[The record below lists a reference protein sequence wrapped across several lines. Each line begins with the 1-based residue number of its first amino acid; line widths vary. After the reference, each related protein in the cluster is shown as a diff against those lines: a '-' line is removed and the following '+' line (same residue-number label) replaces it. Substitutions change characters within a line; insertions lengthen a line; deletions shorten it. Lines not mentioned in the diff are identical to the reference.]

1 MLGPSESSEAG
12 PFGGGGLPTPPTP
25 PTSRPADGLDS
36 AEVRIGRQG
45 GRAFLPPAG
54 GRCSGP
60 CAQARPPLRLGPPL
74 RRPGLVCAGAGSRS
88 NGAVAH
94 ARELLRLAGHRPW
107 LSGAPAQAW
116 EWEAEPQH
124 LPPFQPPALFD
135 QSAEREIYPAAE
147 ISLWTVVAA
156 IQAVERKADAS
167 AGRLL
172 NLESRTATA
181 EKKIFECE
189 KTELELGSHLAALGG
204 LIQEYRA
211 LQRRLENMENLLKNR
226 NFWILRLPLG
236 PKGEIPKVPVTFDE
250 EDGVNF
256 SGLEWAKLEDWQKEL
271 YRNITRGNYKPLV
284 SLDSAIA
291 GADVLPTPAGPAD
304 PHSAAAKGLCPAPKT
319 AETLASKDEL
329 LSWIKQENLP
339 VTGSGIWRGRSRPP
353 PSATV
358 SVWSAR
364 MASFKKKKRTPHR
377 PSSLKSRGNSGNGAP
392 PMRARLS
399 KSEEQ
404 RLEESLKQAFPRPAA
419 GSVHF
424 RIPFDLDSLKR
435 DESTAV
441 KSEEQRLEES
451 LKQAFPARLRAAPG
465 DEPFQAPRCCQ
476 NSFGEVPASETAGGP
491 HACSLCPK
499 SFRLKTSLLI
509 HQKTHAVG
517 KNDSPFPGTGPST
530 PTGPHRCAEC
540 PKAFNRKSSLA
551 VHQKTHRERPRPFQ
565 CPQCSKT
572 FIRKQH
578 LDDHTRTHTG
588 EKPYQCPECEKR
600 FAEKSKLTNHYR
612 IHTGERPYRCGQC
625 DKRFVRAHH
634 LVKHQ
639 SSVHQAG
646 AKLYSCRECGQ
657 SFGHA
662 QAFLSHQA
670 GHTNGER
677 RHRCTECLKTFA
689 RRKYLLEHQRMHT
702 GENPYACPHCGK
714 HFRYKQSLK
723 QHLRMHREQQAPP
736 PLPSG
741 PALPVTN
748 PLEKDPPFEANPPS
762 GT

>member
-1 MLGPSESSEAG
+1 M
-12 PFGGGGLPTPPTP
+12 
-25 PTSRPADGLDS
+25 
-36 AEVRIGRQG
+36 AE
-45 GRAFLPPAG
+45 
-54 GRCSGP
+54 
-60 CAQARPPLRLGPPL
+60 
-74 RRPGLVCAGAGSRS
+74 
-88 NGAVAH
+88 
-94 ARELLRLAGHRPW
+94 W
-107 LSGAPAQAW
+107 TPAQAW
-116 EWEAEPQH
+116 EWDVEPQH
-124 LPPFQPPALFD
+124 LASFQPPAIFD
-135 QSAEREIYPAAE
+135 QPAERELYPAAE

-156 IQAVERKADAS
+156 IQAVERKVDSS
-167 AGRLL
+167 ATRLL
-172 NLESRTATA
+172 NLEGRTATA

-189 KTELELGSHLAALGG
+189 KTELEFSNHLAALGT
-204 LIQEYRA
+204 LLQEYRV

-250 EDGVNF
+250 EEAVNF
-256 SGLEWAKLEDWQKEL
+256 STQEWAKLEDWQKEL
-271 YRNITRGNYKPLV
+271 YRNITKGNYEPLI
-284 SLDSAIA
+284 SLDSAISK
-291 GADVLPTPAGPAD
+291 ADVLPPQVGLVEA
-304 PHSAAAKGLCPAPKT
+304 PHVVDQEFVGEKGLLTEPKIG
-319 AETLASKDEL
+319 AEPLASKDDL
-329 LSWIKQENLP
+329 LSWIKQEESPGHGKWNLERE
-339 VTGSGIWRGRSRPP
+339 I
-353 PSATV
+353 
-358 SVWSAR
+358 
-364 MASFKKKKRTPHR
+364 
-377 PSSLKSRGNSGNGAP
+377 
-392 PMRARLS
+392 
-399 KSEEQ
+399 
-404 RLEESLKQAFPRPAA
+404 PAA
-419 GSVHF
+419 LGY
-424 RIPFDLDSLKR
+424 

-441 KSEEQRLEES
+441 KSEGQKLQEGFRQALPEPGRLQGIPSEEV
-451 LKQAFPARLRAAPG
+451 
-465 DEPFQAPRCCQ
+465 FQAPRCCDRQ
-476 NSFGEVPASETAGGP
+476 SCPQDPPAPRFPQRPEEPPHGKRSCHEPEAAPPAACLKESLLRCFKGREEPQRLHAGEETYGEAARPAAEAGASLVPEAYLCSEYKSSFGDLSVSEAAGRP

-509 HQKTHAVG
+509 HQKTHTAGKSDTAFVCSECGCGFSHQGQLTRHQAVHA
-517 KNDSPFPGTGPST
+517 DR
-530 PTGPHRCAEC
+530 PHQCSEC
-540 PKAFNRKSSLA
+540 HKAFNRKSSLV

-657 SFGHA
+657 SFSHA

-670 GHTNGER
+670 SHANGER

-714 HFRYKQSLK
+714 RFRYKQSLK
-723 QHLRMHREQQAPP
+723 QHLRMHGQQQPPPP
-736 PLPSG
+736 PLAAG
-741 PALPVTN
+741 PALPQRLPITST
-748 PLEKDPPFEANPPS
+748 LEKDPLFEAHPPS

>member
-1 MLGPSESSEAG
+1 M
-12 PFGGGGLPTPPTP
+12 
-25 PTSRPADGLDS
+25 
-36 AEVRIGRQG
+36 AE
-45 GRAFLPPAG
+45 
-54 GRCSGP
+54 
-60 CAQARPPLRLGPPL
+60 
-74 RRPGLVCAGAGSRS
+74 
-88 NGAVAH
+88 
-94 ARELLRLAGHRPW
+94 W
-107 LSGAPAQAW
+107 TPAQAW
-116 EWEAEPQH
+116 EWEVEPQH
-124 LPPFQPPALFD
+124 LAPFQPPALFD

-156 IQAVERKADAS
+156 LQAVERKADAS
-167 AGRLL
+167 AARLL

-189 KTELELGSHLAALGG
+189 KTELELGSHLAALGT

-211 LQRRLENMENLLKNR
+211 LQRRLENVENLLKNR

-250 EDGVNF
+250 EQAVNF
-256 SGLEWAKLEDWQKEL
+256 STPEWGKLEDWQKEL
-271 YRNITRGNYKPLV
+271 YRNITRGSYEPLV

-291 GADVLPTPAGPAD
+291 KADVLAPQGGLGATPHVADQPSAGE
-304 PHSAAAKGLCPAPKT
+304 KGLPTAPKLEPLT
-319 AETLASKDEL
+319 SKDDL
-329 LSWIKQENLP
+329 LSWIKQEESPGPRKWNLEREFP
-339 VTGSGIWRGRSRPP
+339 
-353 PSATV
+353 ATLGYDE
-358 SVWSAR
+358 STR
-364 MASFKKKKRTPHR
+364 I
-377 PSSLKSRGNSGNGAP
+377 
-392 PMRARLS
+392 
-399 KSEEQ
+399 KSEEEKLQ
-404 RLEESLKQAFPRPAA
+404 ESLKQA
-419 GSVHF
+419 
-424 RIPFDLDSLKR
+424 L
-435 DESTAV
+435 
-441 KSEEQRLEES
+441 
-451 LKQAFPARLRAAPG
+451 PARLPVALS
-465 DEPFQAPRCCQ
+465 DEAFQAPRCCQ
-476 NSFGEVPASETAGGP
+476 RQSCPQSQPAAPPAPQKPPEEPPHPSERTCPEPKATPPATCLKEGQLRCFKGLDELSLPPRIPMGEEVYGEGVRPGTESSVPQVPEPYLCPENNNSFSNVAVSETAGRP
-491 HACSLCPK
+491 HTCSLCPK

-517 KNDSPFPGTGPST
+517 KSDSPFVCSECGCGFSHQAQLTRHQT
-530 PTGPHRCAEC
+530 IHADRPHQCSEC
-540 PKAFNRKSSLA
+540 HKAFNRKSSLV

-565 CPQCSKT
+565 CPQCNKT

-625 DKRFVRAHH
+625 DKCFVRAHH

-657 SFGHA
+657 SFSHA

-670 GHTNGER
+670 SHTNGER

-702 GENPYACPHCGK
+702 GENPYACPHCAK

-723 QHLRMHREQQAPP
+723 QHLRMHREQLPP
-736 PLPSG
+736 PSG
-741 PALPVTN
+741 PAVPPSLPVAS
-748 PLEKDPPFEANPPS
+748 PLEKDSLFEANPHI

>member
-1 MLGPSESSEAG
+1 M
-12 PFGGGGLPTPPTP
+12 
-25 PTSRPADGLDS
+25 
-36 AEVRIGRQG
+36 AE
-45 GRAFLPPAG
+45 
-54 GRCSGP
+54 
-60 CAQARPPLRLGPPL
+60 
-74 RRPGLVCAGAGSRS
+74 
-88 NGAVAH
+88 
-94 ARELLRLAGHRPW
+94 W
-107 LSGAPAQAW
+107 APAQAW

-156 IQAVERKADAS
+156 IQAVERKVDTS
-167 AGRLL
+167 AARLL
-172 NLESRTATA
+172 NLEGRMATA
-181 EKKIFECE
+181 EKKVFECE
-189 KTELELGSHLAALGG
+189 KTELELGNHLAALGA
-204 LIQEYRA
+204 LIQEYRG

-236 PKGEIPKVPVTFDE
+236 PKGQIPKVPVTFDE
-250 EDGVNF
+250 EEAVNF
-256 SGLEWAKLEDWQKEL
+256 SSLEWAQLEDWQKEL

-284 SLDSAIA
+284 SLDSAMA
-291 GADVLPTPAGPAD
+291 RADLLPPQAAPGGAPHVADQPPAGGRGLPA
-304 PHSAAAKGLCPAPKT
+304 APKT
-319 AETLASKDEL
+319 AEALASKDDL
-329 LSWIKQENLP
+329 FSWIKQEESAGPGKWNLEREIP
-339 VTGSGIWRGRSRPP
+339 
-353 PSATV
+353 
-358 SVWSAR
+358 
-364 MASFKKKKRTPHR
+364 
-377 PSSLKSRGNSGNGAP
+377 AP
-392 PMRARLS
+392 LGY
-399 KSEEQ
+399 
-404 RLEESLKQAFPRPAA
+404 EESTP
-419 GSVHF
+419 
-424 RIPFDLDSLKR
+424 
-435 DESTAV
+435 V
-441 KSEEQRLEES
+441 KSEEQRLQES
-451 LKQAFPARLRAAPG
+451 LKQAFPARLPSAPG
-465 DEPFQAPRCCQ
+465 DEVFQAPRCCQ
-476 NSFGEVPASETAGGP
+476 RQSCLQSQPVPPPLTTPTPPTPPTPTQKPPHPSERTYPDSEAAPPATCLKEGQLRCFKGPEGFALPPRVPAGEEGYGEGVRPVTESGLPQIPEPYLCPESNGSFGEVPVSETAGGP

-499 SFRLKTSLLI
+499 RFRLKTSLLI

-517 KNDSPFPGTGPST
+517 KSDSPFVCSECGCGFSHQAQLTRHQAVHADR
-530 PTGPHRCAEC
+530 PHQCTEC
-540 PKAFNRKSSLA
+540 HKAFNRKSSLV

-670 GHTNGER
+670 SHANGER

-723 QHLRMHREQQAPP
+723 QHLRMHREQQPPPP

-741 PALPVTN
+741 PALPVIN
-748 PLEKDPPFEANPPS
+748 PLEKDPLLEANPPS